1 VAAVISRSVPRQPRR
16 RQAMGLRFA
25 TRGRATLLNRGSAT
39 EAVAPIFDLG
49 SHPVRSIDMLASAI
63 SVRYRNRVVH
73 TMPNPD
79 CGAVALGM
87 LVVATNGRRMALT
100 AMAG

>member
-49 SHPVRSIDMLASAI
+49 SHPVRSIDILASAFQSAI
-63 SVRYRNRVVH
+63 ETGSFIPCRI
-73 TMPNPD
+73 PI
-79 CGAVALGM
+79 VAL
-87 LVVATNGRRMALT
+87 LP
-100 AMAG
+100 